1 MTRGTVAATAALI
14 VTSLGFRLYVANFG
28 NYSATYGSIGAVIVL
43 MLWFYL
49 AGLVILV
56 GAEIDAINEA
66 RSTGSREAAV
76 TAA

>member
-1 MTRGTVAATAALI
+1 
-14 VTSLGFRLYVANFG
+14 
-28 NYSATYGSIGAVIVL
+28 VIVL

-66 RSTGSREAAV
+66 GSTKPA
-76 TAA
+76 TARAQPGGTTDAPRLNVGKASALR